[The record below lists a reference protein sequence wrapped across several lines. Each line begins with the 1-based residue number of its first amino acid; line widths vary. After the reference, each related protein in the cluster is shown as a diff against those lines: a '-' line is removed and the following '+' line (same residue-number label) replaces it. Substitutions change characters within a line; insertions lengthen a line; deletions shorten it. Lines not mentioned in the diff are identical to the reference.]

1 MWQFLNRPRKRES
14 NINTSLVSKDTETG
28 EQESKQKTKRLF
40 LWTKLWEL
48 EQEIVLGETVNEL
61 VVAEYFVMGDILEM
75 WEKSHTL
82 VWKITFGSWWNKLS
96 TGNLKCTKGSLMLLC
111 Y

>member
-1 MWQFLNRPRKRES
+1 MWQFLNWPRKRES
-14 NINTSLVSKDTETG
+14 NINTSVVSKDTGTG
-28 EQESKQKTKRLF
+28 EQELKHKTRRLF
-40 LWTKLWEL
+40 LWTELWEL

-61 VVAEYFVMGDILEM
+61 VVAGYFIMDDILEM

-82 VWKITFGSWWNKLS
+82 VWKVTFESWWNKLS
-96 TGNLKCTKGSLMLLC
+96 TGNLKCTKGSLTLAC